1 MIKFR
6 LFEDLRRPSE
16 NLLLTSMSGVFLDF
30 GIEVIELWR
39 VDNIGF
45 E

>member
-6 LFEDLRRPSE
+6 LFEIYASRPR
-16 NLLLTSMSGVFLDF
+16 LLLTSMSGVFLDF